1 MSTTEWRWVDID
13 GTEHV
18 VGVDGLGRMLS
29 SGSLPPYTLVWKTT
43 WLGWHPA
50 AEVPELA
57 AALGSRKGAPRSIS
71 SSPTTTAPPP
81 PPADRYASLPSKP
94 VTLLGAERKDRA
106 SVPPPLRRTM
116 PHPSTG
122 PTTVRGPVAPPAN
135 LPGRSTMIGMM
146 PPTGGPRPPGPPPR
160 QPPIGGVGRST
171 MIGMATPPPPQGAP
185 SQTKASGAPAE
196 PGASAGRVAE
206 PPAPP
211 APTPPPPAASFG
223 STLSAGTAA
232 SVAKSGAAPVDP
244 APTGPIKIRGVL
256 PTLAD
261 EEEINRHTLRP
272 VGAAP
277 PPPRSAPQLG
287 TGDAAPDS
295 LTGAPTERAPVAALA
310 TATPLPIPPPPV
322 AQLPSAPRL
331 ANPDL
336 GSTKRS
342 EGIPSRRPQSR
353 GPGGM
358 SSKAFTLAT
367 GISFLIP
374 GTVVL
379 VLALLKPR
387 TGGEPEAATSAAP
400 SASAAVANSPQ
411 ACTLTRPAQRIA
423 EPAFFQVP
431 LITASTGDS
440 RVAIGFAATKSSAMG
455 LVLDPASFSV
465 TTSFESKG
473 TKSILGV
480 VPLTAGGD
488 VKFTVDQASPTLAS
502 ERTVNAAEPFSL
514 GVSAEGLARR
524 AGENVSVIWPGQSE
538 KPAITTPR
546 VAAVAEG
553 GFVVTFR
560 HGGQEGK
567 VLVGW
572 LDAQGNKKSD
582 LKAVP
587 TDAVLVGT
595 PAISAGPSGA
605 LVTFAAKSSPSE
617 PYGIELSRVPAGEEP
632 ARARRFQLPPGG
644 PGGEAISPSS
654 EALPGG
660 GYLLQWTEGAAG
672 NRAVRTQVIS
682 ADLVPA
688 GDAITLSTADQN
700 AGQGALWVGGDRALA
715 LFLTKTEGSHELWGA
730 LLRCP

>member
-29 SGSLPPYTLVWKTT
+29 AGSLPPYTLVWKTT
-43 WLGWHPA
+43 WLAWHAA

-57 AALGSRKGAPRSIS
+57 AALGSRKGTPRSIS
-71 SSPTTTAPPP
+71 SSPTSTAPPP
-81 PPADRYASLPSKP
+81 PPADRYASLPGKP
-94 VTLLGAERKDRA
+94 ATLLGAERKERA
-106 SVPPPLRRTM
+106 SVPPPLRRTL

-146 PPTGGPRPPGPPPR
+146 PPTSAARPPGPPPR
-160 QPPIGGVGRST
+160 QAPPGGIGRST

-185 SQTKASGAPAE
+185 PSPKATEAPAV
-196 PGASAGRVAE
+196 PAAASSGVAE

-211 APTPPPPAASFG
+211 PPTPPASLG

-232 SVAKSGAAPVDP
+232 SVAKSAAPSIDP
-244 APTGPIKIRGVL
+244 GLTGPVKIRGVL

-287 TGDAAPDS
+287 TGDTAPES
-295 LTGAPTERAPVAALA
+295 LTAAPTERAPVPALA
-310 TATPLPIPPPPV
+310 TATPLPVPPV
-322 AQLPSAPRL
+322 AQLPSTPRL

-342 EGIPSRRPQSR
+342 EGIPSKRPQSR

-387 TGGEPEAATSAAP
+387 TGGEPEAAASASP
-400 SASAAVANSPQ
+400 SASAEGPKHLQ
-411 ACTLTRPAQRIA
+411 ACTLARPAQRIA

-431 LITASTGDS
+431 VITASTSDS

-455 LVLDPASFSV
+455 VVLDPASFSV
-465 TTSFESKG
+465 TPSFESKG
-473 TKSILGV
+473 TKPILGV
-480 VPLTAGGD
+480 VPLTAAKD
-488 VKFTVDQASPTLAS
+488 VKFVVDQASPTLAS

-524 AGENVSVIWPGQSE
+524 VGDTVSVLWPGQSE

-546 VAAVAEG
+546 VAAAAGG
-553 GFVVTFR
+553 GFVVSFR

-572 LDAQGNKKSD
+572 LDAHGDKKSD

-595 PAISAGPSGA
+595 PTISAGASGA

-617 PYGIELSRVPAGEEP
+617 PYGIELSRIPAGGEP
-632 ARARRFQLPPGG
+632 ARASRFQLPPGG

-654 EALPGG
+654 EALPSG
-660 GYLLQWTEGAAG
+660 GYLLQWTEGSAG

-688 GDAITLSTADQN
+688 GDAITLSTTDQN

-715 LFLTKTEGSHELWGA
+715 LFLTKTEASHELWGA